1 VRSAKYRPMFKWA
14 FWAFV
19 FTCIALGWLGS
30 KPAEPPYVGWS
41 QFFTL
46 CYFAFFFIAL
56 PVLGL
61 IETPHVLPKS
71 ISESVL
77 GHGAAMT
84 KGAVAAPE
92 KR

>member
-1 VRSAKYRPMFKWA
+1 
-14 FWAFV
+14 
-19 FTCIALGWLGS
+19 WLGS
-30 KPAEPPYVGWS
+30 KPAEQPYVFWA
-41 QFFTL
+41 QFFTA

-61 IETPHVLPKS
+61 IETPRTLPKS

-77 GHGAAMT
+77 GTAPGVPKGAA
-84 KGAVAAPE
+84 AAPE